1 MTGLGTTVDGRR
13 ALWPCYATISSG
25 WGRRMMRVY
34 IVPLA
39 YLQIVAEL
47 PDRSRIAMRRPVGV
61 TSVPAAI
68 VLLVLSLALASA
80 ILFTMAL
87 HAEEWKGVNYILR
100 IISTNK
106 GVASLSQAPIMLWT
120 LVVAG
125 ASIYVMVLSG
135 KQWYTLTLFGIAGGV
150 SVLDRL
156 TTIGDTTTEPAPPA
170 ADAGPGVKSTGPGG
184 DADAA
189 RPPGNMPP
197 RQDPIPDK
205 PQAVGTPTWDQL
217 SKSGDATEDMEID
230 VTHVQMLVFTL
241 ITAIFVA
248 VKVAASY
255 EIPEIPQNFLL
266 LMGISNG
273 VYVAAK
279 HVGAK
284 TSTSTNTRAS
294 AKNETK

>member
-1 MTGLGTTVDGRR
+1 
-13 ALWPCYATISSG
+13 
-25 WGRRMMRVY
+25 MMRVY

-87 HAEEWKGVNYILR
+87 HAEEWKGVNYIPR

-106 GVASLSQAPIMLWT
+106 GVASLSQAQIMLWT

-135 KQWYTLTLFGIAGGV
+135 NLISVSSGTLTLFGIAGGV

-156 TTIGDTTTEPAPPA
+156 TTIGDTTNEPAPPA
-170 ADAGPGVKSTGPGG
+170 ADAGPGVKSTGPSG
-184 DADAA
+184 DADTA
-189 RPPGNMPP
+189 RPC
-197 RQDPIPDK
+197 
-205 PQAVGTPTWDQL
+205 
-217 SKSGDATEDMEID
+217 
-230 VTHVQMLVFTL
+230 
-241 ITAIFVA
+241 
-248 VKVAASY
+248 
-255 EIPEIPQNFLL
+255 
-266 LMGISNG
+266 
-273 VYVAAK
+273 
-279 HVGAK
+279 
-284 TSTSTNTRAS
+284 AS
-294 AKNETK
+294 APGPYPG